1 MMIDSSPSS
10 EQIRVTISR
19 AQNWLL
25 YASKMIMRPEREAE
39 ERPDPC
45 PEQRDCRYV
54 GEPLRE
60 SEPVSENA
68 APDQRAEA
76 QKSCDDDYA
85 SPPGA
90 RLARAIQ
97 CGWRPDHRLV
107 YTPGISPPATR
118 SACCARAE
126 SQPKCAS

>member
-1 MMIDSSPSS
+1 MSLRAHHLGRRWVVPVLTL
-10 EQIRVTISR
+10 EQAR
-19 AQNWLL
+19 AWEDDLL

-39 ERPDPC
+39 EHPDPC
-45 PEQRDCRYV
+45 PEQRDYRYV

-76 QKSCDDDYA
+76 QKNCDDDYE

-90 RLARAIQ
+90 RLAR
-97 CGWRPDHRLV
+97 
-107 YTPGISPPATR
+107 
-118 SACCARAE
+118 
-126 SQPKCAS
+126 